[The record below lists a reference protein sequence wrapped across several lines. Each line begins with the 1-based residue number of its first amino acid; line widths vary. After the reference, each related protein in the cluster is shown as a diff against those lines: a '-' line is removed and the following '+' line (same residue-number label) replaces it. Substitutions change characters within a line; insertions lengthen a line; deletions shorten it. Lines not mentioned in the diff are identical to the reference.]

1 MPETQANGIAIYY
14 RFDGPEDGPVLM
26 LSNSLGTRLEMWD
39 PQVRALAARYRV
51 LRYDSRGH
59 GRTAVPDGPY
69 SIHLLAEDAIA
80 LLDSLS
86 IERAHF
92 GGLSKGGM
100 IGQMLG
106 TEHGDRI
113 SSLTL
118 CATACRLGP
127 KELWNE
133 RIGTVIEK
141 GMPALAEGIL
151 ERWLTRDYR
160 ERATA
165 EVEQIRKMILDTPAK
180 GYAAC
185 CAAIRDMDLCG
196 MLGRI
201 RVPTLVVA
209 GEDDPATPPEVV
221 REVHERISGS
231 RFVVVPHAAHLLNI
245 EQAETFDRTLLD
257 FLDQQTK
264 P

>member
-1 MPETQANGIAIYY
+1 
-14 RFDGPEDGPVLM
+14 
-26 LSNSLGTRLEMWD
+26 
-39 PQVRALAARYRV
+39 
-51 LRYDSRGH
+51 
-59 GRTAVPDGPY
+59 
-69 SIHLLAEDAIA
+69 
-80 LLDSLS
+80 
-86 IERAHF
+86 
-92 GGLSKGGM
+92 
-100 IGQMLG
+100 
-106 TEHGDRI
+106 
-113 SSLTL
+113 
-118 CATACRLGP
+118 
-127 KELWNE
+127 
-133 RIGTVIEK
+133 
-141 GMPALAEGIL
+141 
-151 ERWLTRDYR
+151 
-160 ERATA
+160 
-165 EVEQIRKMILDTPAK
+165 MILDTPAK

-231 RFVVVPHAAHLLNI
+231 RLVVVPHAAHLLNI